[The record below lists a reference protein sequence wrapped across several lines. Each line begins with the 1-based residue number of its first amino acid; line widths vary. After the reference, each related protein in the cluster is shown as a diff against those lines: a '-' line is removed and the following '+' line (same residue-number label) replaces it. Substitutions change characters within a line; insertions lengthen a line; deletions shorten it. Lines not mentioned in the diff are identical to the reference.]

1 MRIAMWSGPRN
12 LSTAMMYS
20 FAARGD
26 CAVWDEPFYAP
37 YLAVSG
43 KPHPMAAAIIAAHE
57 ADPAKVTAR
66 CKGPVPQEHSLF
78 YQKQMP
84 HHMLPG
90 FDLTFMSAC
99 TNVFLIRHPA
109 RVIASYARKMES
121 AELADIGFAA
131 QAELFDREANRLGHA
146 PVVIDSFD
154 IRANPKA
161 ALTALCDAI
170 GISFFEKM
178 LHWPSGGHPGDGV
191 WAQHWYG
198 AVHGS
203 TGFEAA
209 EGQLPDLTGAYAD
222 LVQAALPFYD
232 LLAQHKI

>member
-43 KPHPMAAAIIAAHE
+43 KPHPMAAEIIAAHE
-57 ADPAKVTAR
+57 ADPAKVAAR
-66 CKGPVPQEHSLF
+66 CKGPVPQEQSLF

-90 FDLTFMSAC
+90 FDVTFMSAC

-109 RVIASYARKMES
+109 RVIASYARKMQS
-121 AELADIGFAA
+121 ADLADIGFAA
-131 QAELFDREANRLGHA
+131 QADLFDREANRLGHA
-146 PVVIDSFD
+146 PIVIDGFD
-154 IRANPKA
+154 IRANPRESLSK
-161 ALTALCDAI
+161 LCVAI
-170 GISFFEKM
+170 GISFSDKM
-178 LHWPSGGHPGDGV
+178 LSWPAGGHRDDGI
-191 WAQHWYG
+191 WARHWYG
-198 AVHGS
+198 AVHRS
-203 TGFEAA
+203 TGFETA
-209 EGQLPDLTGAYAD
+209 EGPLPALTGEY
-222 LVQAALPFYD
+222 AALAEAAMPYYSR
-232 LLAQHKI
+232 LAQHKI